1 MLGAQRNEGSGMA
14 RIVIEG
20 GGLWVEE
27 AGRRRALSPF
37 WLRERSRE
45 PDQLDAYNQQRLYNN
60 AELPLDLSL
69 RTVEELPEGR
79 LVLTFSDGHRARYE
93 RDWLAAEASMSPGQD
108 GLPPRRAWLGDLSP
122 LPKVAWADCAGE
134 AGLSAACE
142 AFLALGFV
150 VLTGVPGKEGA
161 VLELGRRFGYVRDTN
176 FGPVFDVRN
185 EPKAIDLAYTGLAL
199 APHVDNPY
207 RAPQPGIQILHCLVN
222 DTSGGDSLLV
232 DGLALAEELRVQEPG
247 AFRLLT
253 QTPVR
258 FRWYGEQH
266 EHVSWVPLL
275 QLDLAG
281 RLEAVHISPRLDYV
295 PLMEPEA
302 QAAYY
307 RARAVLQSRLSD
319 LRFHLTFRLGA
330 GEAVMFDN
338 RRLLHGRTAFDT
350 REGPRHLQGCYIDL
364 EGPRSLWRVLN
375 RNPVAARAAA
385 E

>member
-1 MLGAQRNEGSGMA
+1 MA
-14 RIVIEG
+14 RILVEG
-20 GGLWVEE
+20 TELWVE
-27 AGRRRALSPF
+27 AGGRRQALSPL

-45 PDQLDAYNQQRLYNN
+45 PDQLDSYNQQRLYNN
-60 AELPLDLSL
+60 AELPLDLSV
-69 RTVEELPEGR
+69 RAVEELPEGR
-79 LVLTFSDGHRARYE
+79 LAVTFSDGHRARFE
-93 RDWLAAEASMSPGQD
+93 RAWLEEEAAMSPGRD
-108 GLPPRRAWLGDLSP
+108 GLPQRRAWLGDLKP

-134 AGLSAACE
+134 AGQRAACE

-150 VLTGVPGKEGA
+150 VLTGVPRSEGE
-161 VLELGRRFGYVRDTN
+161 VLRVARRFGYVRDTN
-176 FGPVFDVRN
+176 FGPVFDVRT

-207 RAPQPGIQILHCLVN
+207 RTPQPGIQILHCLVN

-232 DGLALAEELRVQEPG
+232 DGLALAEDLRQHEAE
-247 AFRLLT
+247 AFRLLSG
-253 QTPVR
+253 TPIR

-295 PLMEPEA
+295 PLMEPQA

-307 RARAVLQSRLSD
+307 HARAVLQSRLGD
-319 LRFHLTFRLGA
+319 PRFHLTFRLGA
-330 GEAVMFDN
+330 GEAMMFDN
-338 RRLLHGRTAFDT
+338 RRLLHGRTSFDP
-350 REGPRHLQGCYIDL
+350 REGLRHLQGCYIDL

-375 RNPVAARAAA
+375 RQAVSKTVAAAAAA

>member
-1 MLGAQRNEGSGMA
+1 MA
-14 RIVIEG
+14 RIVVEG
-20 GGLWVEE
+20 ERLWFEE
-27 AGRRRALSPF
+27 SGSRQALSPL

-60 AELPLDLSL
+60 AELPLDLTV
-69 RTVEELPEGR
+69 RAVEELPEAR
-79 LVLTFSDGHRARYE
+79 LAITFSDGHRARFT
-93 RDWLAAEASMSPGQD
+93 RDWLAAEAAMAPGRD
-108 GLPPRRAWLGDLSP
+108 GLPPRRSWQHDLKP

-134 AGLSAACE
+134 SGLAAACE

-150 VLTGVPGKEGA
+150 VLTGVPNVEGE
-161 VLELGRRFGYVRDTN
+161 VLRVARRFGYVRDTN
-176 FGPVFDVRN
+176 FGPVFDVRS

-207 RAPQPGIQILHCLVN
+207 RTPQPGIQILHCLVN

-232 DGLALAEELRVQEPG
+232 DGLAIAEELSQQEPET
-247 AFRLLT
+247 FRLLT
-253 QTPVR
+253 GTPVR
-258 FRWYGEQH
+258 FRWYGEAH

-295 PLMEPEA
+295 PLLAPEA

-307 RARAVLQSRLSD
+307 RARSVLQARLRD
-319 LRFHLTFRLGA
+319 PRFHLTFRLGA

-338 RRLLHGRTAFDT
+338 RRLLHGRTAFDPV
-350 REGPRHLQGCYIDL
+350 EGPRHLQGCYIDL
-364 EGPRSLWRVLN
+364 EGPRSLWRVLRRRPEN
-375 RNPVAARAAA
+375 TAAAAA